1 MAERTALIERKTEL
15 TLPRKT
21 IITGVYREKGKLV
34 VRKFEEL
41 GKIRIPLDEEY
52 VLNEDDAKVVLN
64 IMDHRNNKFRLN

>member
-1 MAERTALIERKTEL
+1 MAEREVIKERKTEL
-15 TLPRKT
+15 PLPHKT

-52 VLNEDDAKVVLN
+52 VLNEDDAEIVLN
-64 IMDHRNNKFRLN
+64 IMDHKTQKFRLN

>member
-15 TLPRKT
+15 ALPRKT

>member
-1 MAERTALIERKTEL
+1 MAEREVIKERKT
-15 TLPRKT
+15 TLPLPSRT

-52 VLNEDDAKVVLN
+52 VLNEDDAEIVLN
-64 IMDHRNNKFRLN
+64 IMDHRTQKFRLN

>member
-1 MAERTALIERKTEL
+1 MAERQTVIERKTV
-15 TLPRKT
+15 LPLPHKT

-52 VLNEDDAKVVLN
+52 VLNEDDAEIVLN
-64 IMDHRNNKFRLN
+64 IMDHKTQKFRLN